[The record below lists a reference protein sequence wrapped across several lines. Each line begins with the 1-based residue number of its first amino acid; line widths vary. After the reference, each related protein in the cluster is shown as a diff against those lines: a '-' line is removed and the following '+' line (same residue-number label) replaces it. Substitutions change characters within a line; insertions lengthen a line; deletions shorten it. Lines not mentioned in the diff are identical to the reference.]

1 MEVANLIIFFTFKI
15 TFMKIAL
22 LGYGKMGKTIE
33 KLALQAGHEIVFRIG
48 SKERASL
55 DATELKK
62 ADVVIEFTQPESA
75 VSNLLFCLEAGMPV
89 VSGTTGWYHSL
100 PAIQESFKSQNGS
113 LVYASNFSV
122 GVNLFLAINEKT
134 AAILN
139 TYSDYKVTIDET
151 HHTQK
156 KDAPSGTAITIQ
168 QTLQPFYPS
177 TSIPI
182 IDHRVDPV
190 IGIHTVSYKSK
201 VDTISVT
208 HDAHSREG
216 FAAGALVAAEW
227 ILTKKG
233 CYRFREVLGL

>member
-1 MEVANLIIFFTFKI
+1 
-15 TFMKIAL
+15 MKIAL

-33 KLALQAGHEIVFRIG
+33 KLALQAGHEIVLKIG
-48 SKERASL
+48 SQDRTSL
-55 DATELKK
+55 EVIELKK
-62 ADVVIEFTQPESA
+62 AEVVIEFTQPESA
-75 VSNLLFCLEAGMPV
+75 VSNLLFCLEAGIPV
-89 VSGTTGWYHSL
+89 VSGTTGWCHSL
-100 PAIQESFKSQNGS
+100 AAVQETFKSQNGS

-139 TYSDYKVTIDET
+139 TYSDYKVHIEET

-156 KDAPSGTAITIQ
+156 KDTPSGTAITIQ

-177 TSIPI
+177 TTIPI

-190 IGIHTVSYKSK
+190 IGIHTVSYNSA
-201 VDTISVT
+201 VDTISLT

-227 ILTKKG
+227 IVNKKG
-233 CYRFREVLGL
+233 CYHFRDVLGL

>member
-1 MEVANLIIFFTFKI
+1 
-15 TFMKIAL
+15 MKIAL

-33 KLALQAGHEIVFRIG
+33 KLALQAGHEIVLKIG
-48 SKERASL
+48 SQDRTSL
-55 DATELKK
+55 EVIELKK
-62 ADVVIEFTQPESA
+62 AEVVIEFTQPESA
-75 VSNLLFCLEAGMPV
+75 VSNLLFCLEAGIPV

-100 PAIQESFKSQNGS
+100 AAVQETFKSQNGS

-139 TYSDYKVTIDET
+139 TYSDYKVHIEET

-177 TSIPI
+177 TTIPI

-190 IGIHTVSYKSK
+190 IGIHTVSYNSA
-201 VDTISVT
+201 VDTISLI

-227 ILTKKG
+227 IVNKKG
-233 CYRFREVLGL
+233 CYHFRDVLGL